1 MSETEWDFDKILLKP
16 GSALREINRL
26 REENARL
33 EADQKALL
41 DVQEKAAQCISYQE
55 ATINGQLEVT
65 KEVVYVPGQWQCDA
79 CSFSLYQRTLN
90 AADGTVS
97 ARDTQPEPCPNCNT
111 MLRRVTWQE
120 RAYQAED
127 MLADAYDQRN
137 KALASQ
143 TPAVNNFIAKAAQ
156 LATDLG
162 WQAGEPASELAGQI
176 ISVLAA
182 HPEHT
187 DRFLEEGGE
196 LFIDGTFDT
205 ANGSLTYRSRGGDIL
220 HPTVLRAQ
228 KGNLQ

>member
-1 MSETEWDFDKILLKP
+1 MADTEWNFDKILLNP
-16 GSALREINRL
+16 GDALAELTKLQRE
-26 REENARL
+26 
-33 EADQKALL
+33 Q
-41 DVQEKAAQCISYQE
+41 
-55 ATINGQLEVT
+55 
-65 KEVVYVPGQWQCDA
+65 YVPGQWQCDG
-79 CSFSLYQRTLN
+79 CGFTLYQRTLN
-90 AADGTVS
+90 ASDGTVS
-97 ARDTQPEPCPNCNT
+97 ARDTQPEPCENCKT
-111 MLRRVTWQE
+111 ALRRVTWQE

-127 MLADAYDQRN
+127 MLADAYAERN
-137 KALASQ
+137 KAIASQ
-143 TPAVNNFIAKAAQ
+143 TPAVNNFITKAAQ

-205 ANGSLTYRSRGGDIL
+205 ANGSLTYRSQGGDIL
-220 HPTVLRAQ
+220 HPSVLRAK

>member
-1 MSETEWDFDKILLKP
+1 MSDTEWSLDKLLLKP
-16 GSALREINRL
+16 GHALAELATL
-26 REENARL
+26 RA
-33 EADQKALL
+33 
-41 DVQEKAAQCISYQE
+41 EK
-55 ATINGQLEVT
+55 
-65 KEVVYVPGQWQCDA
+65 YVPGQWHCDA

-111 MLRRVTWQE
+111 TLRRVTWQE

-137 KALASQ
+137 KAIAIQ

-162 WQAGEPASELAGQI
+162 WQAGVPASELAGQI

-182 HPEHT
+182 HPEQT

-205 ANGSLTYRSRGGDIL
+205 ANGSLTYRSQGGDIL
-220 HPTVLRAQ
+220 HPSALRAK

>member
-1 MSETEWDFDKILLKP
+1 LADTEWNFDKIILKP
-16 GSALREINRL
+16 GTALAELTKLQRE
-26 REENARL
+26 
-33 EADQKALL
+33 Q
-41 DVQEKAAQCISYQE
+41 
-55 ATINGQLEVT
+55 
-65 KEVVYVPGQWQCDA
+65 YVPGQWHCDA
-79 CSFSLYQRTLN
+79 CSFTLYQRTLH

-97 ARDTQPEPCPNCNT
+97 ASDTQPEPCPNCKT

-127 MLADAYDQRN
+127 MLADAYAERN
-137 KALASQ
+137 KAIASQ

-220 HPTVLRAQ
+220 RPGVLRAQ

>member
-1 MSETEWDFDKILLKP
+1 MADTEWNFDKILLNP
-16 GSALREINRL
+16 GDALAELTKLKRE
-26 REENARL
+26 
-33 EADQKALL
+33 Q
-41 DVQEKAAQCISYQE
+41 
-55 ATINGQLEVT
+55 
-65 KEVVYVPGQWQCDA
+65 YVPGQWQCDGCGFA
-79 CSFSLYQRTLN
+79 LYQRTLN
-90 AADGTVS
+90 ASDGTVS
-97 ARDTQPEPCPNCNT
+97 ARDTQPASCHNCKT
-111 MLRRVTWQE
+111 ALRRVTWQE
-120 RAYQAED
+120 RAHQAED
-127 MLADAYDQRN
+127 MLADAYAERN
-137 KALASQ
+137 KAIASQ

-220 HPTVLRAQ
+220 HPGVLRAQ

>member
-1 MSETEWDFDKILLKP
+1 MSETEWTLDKILLKP
-16 GSALREINRL
+16 GHALAELTTL
-26 REENARL
+26 RSE
-33 EADQKALL
+33 QF
-41 DVQEKAAQCISYQE
+41 
-55 ATINGQLEVT
+55 
-65 KEVVYVPGQWQCDA
+65 VPGQWQCDG
-79 CSFSLYQRTLN
+79 CGFTLYQRTLN
-90 AADGTVS
+90 ASDGSVS
-97 ARDTQPEPCPNCNT
+97 ARDAQPEPCQNCQT
-111 MLRRVTWQE
+111 TLRRVTWQE

-127 MLADAYDQRN
+127 MLADAYNQRN
-137 KALASQ
+137 KAIASQ

-220 HPTVLRAQ
+220 HPSVLRAQ